1 MNLYPRRSLE
11 AIALAKKGNDGLA
24 LEGLKFEGNKTIAT
38 NGHYMITTTYKAKPE
53 TPDYLSYPVKNA
65 WDEREENPII
75 IGAEKIKQAIKI
87 LPSKKEINNLPIL
100 GHVAIG
106 KTCGSEEICL
116 KTSTGAINA
125 KPLEGQ
131 YPNTDRVVPDYH
143 TDDYTR
149 VNLSPKLLKD
159 IATLLAKDCET
170 ITLHISKKGTENKPI
185 VITSQDTEFDNE
197 VILMPKRLA
206 DK

>member
-100 GHVAIG
+100 
-106 KTCGSEEICL
+106 
-116 KTSTGAINA
+116 A

-185 VITSQDTEFDNE
+185 VILSQDTEFDNE